1 MLLVLC
7 MFLFCLCT
15 CSCMCFHSSVQVY
28 MEVWWISLL
37 TFNLIYFE
45 IWGQYV
51 AALADLDLIVDL
63 FCCCCFLFCFVFCFS
78 ETGFLYV
85 ALAVL
90 KLTL

>member
-1 MLLVLC
+1 
-7 MFLFCLCT
+7 
-15 CSCMCFHSSVQVY
+15 MCFHSSVQVY